1 MGIAFSIA
9 MGSVGGIIGSLIFQK
24 REKPRYP
31 SGWGTCLAFVLSGIA
46 AALTLEATYIS
57 INKKRTR
64 QSEGGIEK
72 YSEGMLEGMGDRSP
86 LFRYSL

>member
-1 MGIAFSIA
+1 M
-9 MGSVGGIIGSLIFQK
+9 
-24 REKPRYP
+24 
-31 SGWGTCLAFVLSGIA
+31 LSGMA

-57 INKKRTR
+57 INKKRAR
-64 QSEGGIEK
+64 QSEGEIREK